1 MNGRQHYAA
10 DLLYLFDNAPLSE
23 SVGPSTPSL
32 SMDPALDFPV
42 SFSDSDDDSDDVK
55 FSSVVPSD
63 SAEKD
68 NWVLPSINEVPYT
81 RVHDTIQSARL
92 SFVYLE
98 RR

>member
-1 MNGRQHYAA
+1 MNGRQRYGAG
-10 DLLYLFDNAPLSE
+10 LLYPFDNVPLSE
-23 SVGPSTPSL
+23 SIELSTPSL
-32 SMDPALDFPV
+32 SMDPALDFTV
-42 SFSDSDDDSDDVK
+42 SFSDFDDDSDDVK

-68 NWVLPSINEVPYT
+68 NWVLPSINAVPYT